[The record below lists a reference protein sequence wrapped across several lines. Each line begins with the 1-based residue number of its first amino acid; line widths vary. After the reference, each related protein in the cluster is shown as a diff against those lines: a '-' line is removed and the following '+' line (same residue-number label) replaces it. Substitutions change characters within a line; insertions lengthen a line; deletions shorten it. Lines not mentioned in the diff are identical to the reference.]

1 MKKNLLMVIVII
13 AVFAMIAALPVSGDS
28 AQDYKVIKKASDSKS
43 TGGEVQWF
51 KLTVYDTKE
60 KKTKVKITI
69 PLAIVELFADK
80 DDKVKI
86 ADKEDINAKE
96 VLALLKKNGPMT
108 LIEIEEEDQVVK
120 IWLE

>member
-1 MKKNLLMVIVII
+1 MKKNLLMVFVII

-43 TGGEVQWF
+43 AGEVQWF

-60 KKTKVKITI
+60 KKNKVKITI
-69 PLAIVELFADK
+69 PLSLVEIFADK
-80 DDKVKI
+80 EDKVKI
-86 ADKEDINAKE
+86 ADKDEINVKE
-96 VLALLKKNGPMT
+96 VLSLLKKNGPMT
-108 LIEIEEEDQVVK
+108 LVEIEEDDQLIK

>member
-28 AQDYKVIKKASDSKS
+28 AQDYKVIKKASDSK

-60 KKTKVKITI
+60 KKNKVKITI
-69 PLAIVELFADK
+69 PLAIVELFAAK

-86 ADKEDINAKE
+86 ADKEDIDVKE